1 MKLVQLAGSY
11 FLGTEEFTSS
21 NSMRAT
27 MVLKEKING
36 EKLVGSYR
44 ELILENRLLQTKI
57 IEYPEKNKFEWGRFS
72 PEELEQLLSFEEEK
86 LSKKYDKD
94 TLLKEYYPTNTRLP
108 FNLSVVDEYTVVIS
122 MNHIVANG
130 RCLVFWI
137 QKWLQYYAGDKQK
150 GRDEQTIHTNFLH
163 RILRMMKRVNA
174 FLWLPIFLTD
184 FILKA
189 GKNPG
194 QDTVDLSY
202 GKTPA
207 KSNNYATKSYG
218 FDRDETKK
226 ILLLCKAKKMTLTEY
241 TCEIVV
247 KGLFQ
252 HVPDKKR
259 VVVSMPMDIHPL
271 SPYSPEH
278 TYGNLIAS
286 LPTQFFQGKEIDK
299 QVKSMFRWFKR
310 GLPYSLSCLGAAVSR
325 SYEKVKIQWL
335 EQSKKTMPERSP
347 LGDFSLTY
355 SNLGVIS
362 YPVMERL
369 VDSIYFS
376 FKSQS
381 ILLVSSTL
389 SGKLYMKVS
398 VSKDLYHAEEVFKLF
413 DQILSSEYLQN
424 SK

>member
-11 FLGTEEFTSS
+11 FLGTEDFISS

-27 MVLKEKING
+27 VVLKEKINSK
-36 EKLVGSYR
+36 KLVQSYR

-57 IEYPEKNKFEWGRFS
+57 IECPEKNKFEWGRFA
-72 PEELEQLLSFEEEK
+72 PEELEQLLSFEDRRLIK
-86 LSKKYDKD
+86 QYDKD
-94 TLLKEYYPTNTRLP
+94 TLLREYYPTNTRLP
-108 FNLSVVDEYTVVIS
+108 LNISVVDEYTVVIC

-130 RCLVFWI
+130 KCLVFWI
-137 QKWLQYYAGDKQK
+137 QKWLQYYEENKPKSIDKQIK
-150 GRDEQTIHTNFLH
+150 NTDFWHGISC
-163 RILRMMKRVNA
+163 RIKRLIA

-184 FILKA
+184 FICKA
-189 GKNPG
+189 GKNAG
-194 QDTVDLSY
+194 KDVVDLSY
-202 GKTPA
+202 GKTPE
-207 KSNNYATKSYG
+207 KSNNYATKSYSFSG
-218 FDRDETKK
+218 ADTKK
-226 ILLLCKAKKMTLTEY
+226 ILTLCKTKKMTLTESI
-241 TCEIVV
+241 CEMLI

-259 VVVSMPMDIHPL
+259 IVISIPMDIYSL
-271 SPYSPEH
+271 SPYSPENA
-278 TYGNLIAS
+278 YGNLIAS

-299 QVKSMFRWFKR
+299 QVKSVFRWFKR
-310 GLPYSLSCLGAAVSR
+310 GLPYSLSCLAATVSI
-325 SYEKVKIQWL
+325 SYGKVKRQWL
-335 EQSKKTMPERSP
+335 EQSKKPISERSP

-398 VSKDLYHAEEVFKLF
+398 LSKDLYDADEVFKLF
-413 DQILSSEYLQN
+413 DQILSIEYLQN

>member
-11 FLGTEEFTSS
+11 FLGTEKFISS

-27 MVLKEKING
+27 MVLKEKINC
-36 EKLVGSYR
+36 ERLVQSYR

-72 PEELEQLLSFEEEK
+72 PEELEQLLSFEEDK
-86 LSKKYDKD
+86 LSKKVDKD

-108 FNLSVVDEYTVVIS
+108 FNIAAVDEYTVIIS

-137 QKWLQYYAGDKQK
+137 QKWLHYYEG
-150 GRDEQTIHTNFLH
+150 DEQKSIEEQTANKNLWHE
-163 RILRMMKRVNA
+163 ILRMMKRISA
-174 FLWLPIFLTD
+174 FLWLPVFLTD
-184 FILKA
+184 FMLKA

-194 QDTVDLSY
+194 KDTADLSY
-202 GKTPA
+202 GKTPV

-218 FDRDETKK
+218 FDRDETQK

-241 TCEIVV
+241 TCEVLV
-247 KGLFQ
+247 KGLFE
-252 HVPDKKR
+252 HVPDKNR
-259 VVVSMPMDIHPL
+259 IVISMPMDIHSL
-271 SPYSPEH
+271 SPYSPQN

-286 LPTQFFQGKEIDK
+286 LPAQFFQDKEIDK
-299 QVKSMFRWFKR
+299 QVKVMFRWFKR

-325 SYEKVKIQWL
+325 SYEKVKTQWL
-335 EQSKKTMPERSP
+335 EQSKKPIPERSP

-381 ILLVSSTL
+381 ILLVASTI

-398 VSKDLYHAEEVFKLF
+398 LSKDLYHAEEVFTLF
-413 DQILSSEYLQN
+413 DQILSSEYLLN
-424 SK
+424 LK